1 MSNIRAKMGWLR
13 RRPHQLL
20 SDFKNIKEIKDKNKS
35 GQYIYYFGVPEHS
48 NLGDLAQCYCI
59 RRYFEKYFSDY
70 EVIEVFSRNYGMRNQ
85 KNGDSEGR
93 DFES

>member
-35 GQYIYYFGVPEHS
+35 GQYIYYFGVPYNS
-48 NLGDLAQCYCI
+48 NLGDL
-59 RRYFEKYFSDY
+59 S
-70 EVIEVFSRNYGMRNQ
+70 
-85 KNGDSEGR
+85 
-93 DFES
+93 

>member
-35 GQYIYYFGVPEHS
+35 GQYIYYFGVPEHFKS
-48 NLGDLAQCYCI
+48 
-59 RRYFEKYFSDY
+59 RRSCSVLLYQK
-70 EVIEVFSRNYGMRNQ
+70 VF
-85 KNGDSEGR
+85 
-93 DFES
+93 